1 MNNPLVV
8 GYKGEIGSF
17 ILNGLLRIMPKA
29 LNIWCVDI
37 NETEAE
43 TTHRIKLSD
52 VIFLCVPLKD
62 TLPWLIINKSLL
74 KGKIILEQTSL
85 KGWLN
90 HKVVQGLDV
99 RSMHILFRPSQ
110 TPDFADRTV
119 GLFKHEFSQTDHF
132 DMIDIIRNI
141 TQSKIV
147 FFENVQQHDIRMAVQ
162 QALLHRTILVM
173 GQLLRECE
181 GSTYISKKVLELEA
195 RIKKGNLDLYS
206 AIQDNKYLT
215 EALAAMRDELANFD
229 IKKYFKETL

>member
-17 ILNGLLRIMPKA
+17 ILNGLLRVMPKA
-29 LNIWCVDI
+29 LNIWCVDV

-43 TTHRIKLSD
+43 TKYRIKRSD

-62 TLPWLIINKSLL
+62 TLPWLIINKPLL
-74 KGKIILEQTSL
+74 KGKIIIEQTSL

-90 HKVVQGLDV
+90 HKVVRDLDV
-99 RSMHILFRPSQ
+99 ISMHILFRPSQ

-119 GLFKHEFSQTDHF
+119 GLFKGEFSN
-132 DMIDIIRNI
+132 MDIETIRSI
-141 TQSKIV
+141 TQSKII

-162 QALLHRTILVM
+162 QALLHRTLLVL
-173 GQLLRECE
+173 GRLLRECE

-206 AIQDNKYLT
+206 AIQDNIFLP

-229 IKKYFKETL
+229 IKNYFKETL